1 MKYYIISGEA
11 SGDLHGSN
19 LMQAIKKRDSDAEF
33 RFWGGDLMQ
42 AQGGTMVKHYREL
55 AFMGII
61 EVLLNIRTI
70 FKNLKLCK
78 EDLMNNIPDVLIL
91 IDYPGFNLKIAE
103 FAKEKGLRIFYYISP
118 KIWAWK
124 TSRVKIIKRCIE
136 RVFVILPFETDFYKR
151 YDVQVDYVGNPI
163 LDAIEQKKS
172 QLASKEQFIKEN
184 GLEEK
189 PIIALLAGSR
199 KHEIE
204 KCLPEMIKASKH
216 FPDYQFVLAGA
227 PSIEKDIYEPFIRG
241 QKIKLLYD
249 KTYDIL
255 HNAHAAIVTSGTAT
269 LETALF
275 NVPEVVMYKIML
287 LTYIIGK
294 PFVHI
299 KFFSLVNLIME
310 KEVVKELL
318 QFKLA
323 ENIKNEL
330 DKILFD
336 KNYRENM
343 LENYRILHS
352 KMGETGVSEHTAELM
367 LNYLKSK

>member
-19 LMQAIKKRDSDAEF
+19 LMQAIKKRDAEAEF

-42 AQGGTMVKHYREL
+42 AQGGTLVKHYRDL

-70 FKNLKLCK
+70 FKNLKFCK
-78 EDLMNNIPDVLIL
+78 EDLMQNVPDILIL
-91 IDYPGFNLKIAE
+91 IDYPGFNLKVAE
-103 FAKEKGLRIFYYISP
+103 FAKENGIRIFYYISP

-136 RVFVILPFETDFYKR
+136 RVFVILPFETDFYKK
-151 YDVQVDYVGNPI
+151 YDVKVDYVGNPI
-163 LDAIEQKKS
+163 LDAIENKKP
-172 QLASKEQFIKEN
+172 QLASREAFLKEN
-184 GLEEK
+184 NLLDK

-199 KHEIE
+199 KHEIS
-204 KCLPEMIKASKH
+204 KCLPEMIKASEH
-216 FPDYQFVLAGA
+216 YPDFQFVLAGA
-227 PSIEKDIYEPFIRG
+227 PSIEPGVYRPFIEG
-241 QKIKLLYD
+241 KNIAVLYD
-249 KTYDIL
+249 QTYDIL
-255 HNAHAAIVTSGTAT
+255 NNSHAAIVTSGTAT

-275 NVPEVVMYKIML
+275 DVPEVVMYKIML

-299 KFFSLVNLIME
+299 RFFSLVNLIMD

-318 QFKLA
+318 QFKLV
-323 ENIKNEL
+323 ENIKNEM
-330 DKILFD
+330 DKILYD
-336 KNYRENM
+336 KAYRENM
-343 LENYRILHS
+343 LENYRILHTR
-352 KMGETGVSEHTAELM
+352 MGETGVSERAAELM
-367 LNYLKSK
+367 LNYLKEE